1 MFAPILALL
10 NQLAVSFDLPI
21 LDWIQANLK
30 NGFGDIFWP
39 IITLFGDGG
48 IFWIGVAVVLL
59 VFPKTRKTGIGMGI
73 ALVFGVVVCNITLKP
88 LIGRIRPYDFKEQL
102 GVTIPLLADRLHDY
116 SFPSG
121 HTIASFEASV
131 VIFRNYKK
139 AGIAAIIL
147 AFLIAFSRL
156 YMYYHYPTDV
166 LFSMVVGTIFAI
178 IGDMLAVKVMKLLP
192 RGKYETLQ

>member
-1 MFAPILALL
+1 MLTLL

-30 NGFGDIFWP
+30 NPVFDVIWP

-48 IFWIGVAVVLL
+48 IFWIGMAVVLL

-73 ALVFGVVVCNITLKP
+73 ALVMGVIVCNVTLKP

-102 GVTIPLLADRLHDY
+102 GVTIPLLADRLHDF

-121 HTIASFEASV
+121 HTIASFEAAV

-139 AGIAAIIL
+139 PGIAAIIL

-166 LFSMVVGTIFAI
+166 LFSIVVGTLFAI
-178 IGDMLAVKVMKLLP
+178 IGDLLAGLVVKKLP
-192 RGKYETLQ
+192 RGKYESLP